1 MKVGVLSSSRA
12 DYSIYYPLLK
22 ALQADARFS
31 LGIIAFGTHL
41 SKQHGY
47 TVQRIEEDGFQV
59 KHRIETLPENDTPE
73 AIGKSMGNTLGR
85 FSSLWKEVKFDLVFC
100 LGDRY
105 EMFAA
110 CASTVPFNI
119 KLAHIHGGEETLGA
133 IDNVFRHS
141 ITHMAS
147 YHFTA
152 AEAYKKR
159 VIELKGND
167 DHAYNVGSLS
177 IDNLLSLNL
186 YSAEEFN
193 ERFNI
198 DLSIPSILITFHPE
212 TVSLEKNEF
221 FIQEVLAALDQLT
234 GYQFI
239 FTMPNADPMGNRI
252 RIEIQNFILRTP
264 HARGAESFGTVG
276 YLSCMKHCSFMMG
289 NTSSGFIEASFFPK
303 YVINL
308 GDRQKGRIIT
318 PNIRS
323 CAIERN
329 EIIAAV
335 NAYRATSLL
344 SATKIYGNGNAA
356 GKIVEVLNLIR

>member
-1 MKVGVLSSSRA
+1 MRVGVLTSSRA

-22 ALQADARFS
+22 ALRTDEHFS
-31 LGIIAFGTHL
+31 LDIIAFGTHL

-59 KHRIETLPENDTPE
+59 KHRIETLPEADTPE
-73 AIGKSMGNTLGR
+73 AVGRSMGNTLSG
-85 FSSLWKEVKFDLVFC
+85 FSSLWKKTKFDLVFC

-119 KLAHIHGGEETLGA
+119 RLAHIHGGEETLGA

-152 AEAYKKR
+152 AEVYKKR

-167 DHAYNVGSLS
+167 DHVYNVGSLS
-177 IDNLLSLNL
+177 IDNLRSLNL
-186 YSAEEFN
+186 YSIEEFN
-193 ERFNI
+193 TRFNI

-212 TVSLEKNEF
+212 TVSLEKNEY
-221 FIQEVLAALDQLT
+221 FIGELLQALDSIT
-234 GYQFI
+234 EYQYI
-239 FTMPNADPMGNRI
+239 FTMPNADPMGSMI
-252 RIEIQNFILRTP
+252 RNHIQDFIARTP
-264 HARGAESFGTVG
+264 HAKGIESFGTTG
-276 YLSCMKHCSFMMG
+276 YLSCMKHCRFMMG

-308 GDRQKGRIIT
+308 GERQRGRILT

-329 EIIAAV
+329 EITEAV
-335 NAYRATSLL
+335 KAHGTSSLV
-344 SATKIYGNGNAA
+344 SGAKIYGDGNAA
-356 GKIVEVLNLIR
+356 SKIVEVLHSIR